1 MLPLTSPEKGFVSR
15 NGSHSTS
22 KALFQVDLICIL
34 SWMGKTKPNTRFC
47 FKTKKRG
54 KDICNKMYERDTKK
68 TTLQQRK
75 RISNEREREGE
86 SSEINLAS
94 GWGRRIWPFVQT
106 AFTAT
111 QHFEKKFLKISTGI
125 VVQTYGNTRA
135 QLKYIEDLKI
145 KLINKLNHWGGYSKG
160 LEY

>member
-1 MLPLTSPEKGFVSR
+1 MQQNVWERHEK
-15 NGSHSTS
+15 NYPPTE
-22 KALFQVDLICIL
+22 KENIK
-34 SWMGKTKPNTRFC
+34 W
-47 FKTKKRG
+47 
-54 KDICNKMYERDTKK
+54 
-68 TTLQQRK
+68 
-75 RISNEREREGE
+75 EREGGREGE

-135 QLKYIEDLKI
+135 QLKYMEDLRI
-145 KLINKLNHWGGYSKG
+145 KLINKLNHWDGYSKG
-160 LEY
+160 LEYYRFGIFSYSVSFEYETRY

>member
-1 MLPLTSPEKGFVSR
+1 
-15 NGSHSTS
+15 
-22 KALFQVDLICIL
+22 
-34 SWMGKTKPNTRFC
+34 
-47 FKTKKRG
+47 
-54 KDICNKMYERDTKK
+54 MYERDTKK

-135 QLKYIEDLKI
+135 QLKYIED
-145 KLINKLNHWGGYSKG
+145 
-160 LEY
+160 

>member
-1 MLPLTSPEKGFVSR
+1 
-15 NGSHSTS
+15 
-22 KALFQVDLICIL
+22 
-34 SWMGKTKPNTRFC
+34 
-47 FKTKKRG
+47 
-54 KDICNKMYERDTKK
+54 MYERDTKK

-75 RISNEREREGE
+75 RISNEREGE

-111 QHFEKKFLKISTGI
+111 QHFEKKFLEISTGI

-135 QLKYIEDLKI
+135 QLKYMEDLRI
-145 KLINKLNHWGGYSKG
+145 KLINKLNHWDGYSKG

>member
-75 RISNEREREGE
+75 RISNERERERAVKLTLPVGE
-86 SSEINLAS
+86 AGEFDPLCKLHSRQRNTLKKSFSKLA
-94 GWGRRIWPFVQT
+94 PALLF
-106 AFTAT
+106 
-111 QHFEKKFLKISTGI
+111 
-125 VVQTYGNTRA
+125 
-135 QLKYIEDLKI
+135 
-145 KLINKLNHWGGYSKG
+145 KL
-160 LEY
+160 LETPEHS